1 MSESLKEIL
10 LFFVVVFCL
19 CITVGTG
26 IGLAWKITNL
36 IVNY

>member
-1 MSESLKEIL
+1 MKDSLQEIF